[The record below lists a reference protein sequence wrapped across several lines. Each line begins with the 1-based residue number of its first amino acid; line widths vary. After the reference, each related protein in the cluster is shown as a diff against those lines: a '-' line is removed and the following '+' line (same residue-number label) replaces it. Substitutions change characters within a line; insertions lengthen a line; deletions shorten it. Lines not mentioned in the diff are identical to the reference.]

1 MENIQKQL
9 ARVMTAEQVSEEKEK
24 NIATVDFK
32 MVTFSL
38 SGKDYAID
46 IMSVKEIAKAGRFTF
61 VPNTAPF
68 VLGVYNLRGDII
80 PIIDLRLFFNI
91 EIEERSDDQIEN
103 VIIVSVDDNV
113 FGIVVDGIDKVVG
126 IQKSTIQPPHPL
138 FGDINIK
145 YISGVV
151 ESANRLY
158 VLLDIGRIFANKS
171 KEEPT
176 EEAPKLAVSKM
187 PQVAPEKPVVQEVKR
202 QQIPTIR
209 EVIHQEVS
217 EPQSIP
223 ELREIAS
230 SAPVVTESPVET
242 EDAPLDFSMEEQKF
256 SMNQNSSESTL
267 DFDFIVDELKSL
279 KKFYVTDINS
289 TWIKSRFESWI
300 EEKGNEN
307 SQFSSDKDAEDFL
320 KDFYSENTA
329 SFWTESYAQ
338 RIFECL
344 PDNTAKQIVVWNPG
358 CGKGFESYCL
368 ACVLKKRYPDSRIRI
383 YAQDV
388 DLLNVSNASLLTIPD
403 EYAST
408 WLAPFISQNVSGGYV
423 FSPEIKDIVMFEYH
437 DVTNTNTVP
446 NADLIF
452 CRDVLS
458 FLPEDI
464 QDNVLLDFEDRLKG
478 NGIMI
483 LGENESLAGKMQ
495 WSEKLIEN
503 ISVYTK

>member
-9 ARVMTAEQVSEEKEK
+9 ARVMSAEQVSEEKEK
-24 NIATVDFK
+24 NIATIDFK

-151 ESANRLY
+151 ESENRLY

-171 KEEPT
+171 KEETT

-187 PQVAPEKPVVQEVKR
+187 PQPVQVEQPVQEVKR

-209 EVIHQEVS
+209 EVVQSEVKVS
-217 EPQSIP
+217 QTIP
-223 ELREIAS
+223 ELSEMIS
-230 SAPVVTESPVET
+230 SSPVVTEQSVVSQ
-242 EDAPLDFSMEEQKF
+242 DSPLDFSKEEESF
-256 SMNQNSSESTL
+256 NLTSNSPSSTI

-289 TWIKSRFESWI
+289 RWVKSRFESWLD
-300 EEKGNEN
+300 EKGNEN
-307 SQFSSDKDAEDFL
+307 SQLASEKDAEEFL
-320 KDFYSENTA
+320 KSFYSESTA
-329 SFWTESYAQ
+329 TFWTESYAQ
-338 RIFECL
+338 RVFECL
-344 PDNTAKQIVVWNPG
+344 PDNTAKQIIVWNPG

-388 DLLNVSNASLLTIPD
+388 DLLNVSNASLLTVS
-403 EYAST
+403 EEWAST
-408 WLAPFISQNVSGGYV
+408 WLAPYLTQNVSGGYV

-437 DVTNTNTVP
+437 DVTNTNSVP